1 MLIKALIGSLIALV
15 VLFIALVWLV
25 CDLMHISMLV
35 PALVTAFFVLAAAAA
50 FMYRRYK
57 ASNAAQG
64 LERELAAQA
73 KAQAKL
79 VRPDLQVEV
88 QGMQAEFDKAV
99 LALKS
104 AKLGPGGRNALYF
117 LPWYT
122 IIGPPGAGKSTA
134 LRSSGL
140 QFPYTSGSGGA
151 AVKGLGGTRNCDWW
165 LTNEAVVLDTAGR
178 WSTQEEDH
186 DEWLSFLGLLKRYR
200 PKKPL
205 NGIIAAISVG
215 DVVNA
220 KDDEVES
227 VALRMRE
234 RLDEVQNKLGVS
246 IPVYVLFTK
255 CDLVEGFLESF
266 GDLSR
271 TDRNQVWGFTIPLAQ
286 ASSGVDKQF
295 TEQYGALLDV
305 LERRALAVMADE
317 RSVERRAL
325 IYAFP
330 QQFAALRRNLEH
342 FVKVMFQTNIYQN
355 TPSLRGVYFTSGTQE
370 GRPFNLLVNRLVEAI
385 GIKRKPEQL
394 DTAVD
399 AKSYFVHD
407 LFMNVIFQDRDI
419 AAASQAELK
428 RQRTR
433 RLALTSALGV
443 VSLAL
448 GLIPGY
454 AWSLNKYQLARIDS
468 ALDEWEA
475 PEHKAADTKQ
485 KLQQLEPL
493 RERVATL
500 IRYERD
506 GAPISMRMGMY
517 QLGRLIEP
525 MRHYYASLLRR
536 ELVQP
541 VVSKDLA
548 SLSDF
553 GLRYAS
559 LPTNQRPTDEE
570 QRGFYDLL
578 KLHLVLTQPKPKGEP
593 AAEQLA
599 PWLQQQLTAR
609 FEKAAGGDEA
619 LKPAAAVNA
628 ELYVSF
634 AQEFQEL
641 PFPRDSEVVKRVR
654 DALNR
659 VDLTQRAITRL
670 IAMAG
675 KDKPDIGLQ
684 QLVGVTEAL
693 QERRRVRAAFTLDG
707 YKGVVRDALKPEL
720 LDQVGE
726 LWVLGHT
733 ESESDGD
740 EQRKQQLAALRT
752 AYFTQY
758 IAEWLDYLNGLSTA
772 GSSDYQS
779 ALRIVSELARTP
791 SPLQLLFTNV
801 RYNVKLPVP
810 EQDPG
815 TAVVATLTTSWKNS
829 MNDAIKKFFGGG
841 APITEAL
848 PALTKSNPNA
858 PGMAA
863 LSEASVGLALQ
874 DVYNFGAPA
883 PAAEGAAPATLPLTE
898 YLGQLNL
905 VRNALQTYL
914 DTPSESAQLR
924 GTLYQARMQVN
935 QLISRQPR
943 QLEAFFNRMLKPP
956 VDSANTSAVA
966 VVTGEVNNKWCTEVV
981 SEYSRTVA
989 GHYPFDRD
997 GHDLALADFINFYK
1011 PKQGKLWTTVDSQF
1025 GSVVS
1030 LQGDRYTFRREN
1042 GQDAGSI
1049 YSQSLPEFLAR
1060 SRDIGLSFFPGGSEE
1075 PKVELEVKVHP
1086 SPSVAMTQFA
1096 IGGKTVE
1103 HYNGPEQWKP
1113 LVWPGENPSAGAA
1126 LTIRGANGMHET
1138 IKQDGPWG
1146 LYRLL
1151 EAGSLRS
1158 EAGRTFTVAWKLQT
1172 HDVTLMVDIRV
1183 KRSESPFFGVPGR
1196 LGATLMHPVRGRNI
1210 TPPKSIAGGQGCR

>member
-1 MLIKALIGSLIALV
+1 MLIKLLIGSLALLL

-25 CDLMHISMLV
+25 ADLLHISMLV
-35 PALVTAFFVLAAAAA
+35 PALVTAFFVLTGVCIVL
-50 FMYRRYK
+50 YRKVR
-57 ASNAAQG
+57 ATNAAQG

-79 VRPDLQVEV
+79 VRPDLQAEV

-215 DVVNA
+215 DVANA
-220 KDDEVES
+220 REDEVES
-227 VALRMRE
+227 VAQRMRE
-234 RLDEVQNKLGVS
+234 RLDEVQVKLGVT

-255 CDLVEGFLESF
+255 CDLIEGFLESF

-286 ASSGVDKQF
+286 ATSAVDKQF
-295 TEQYGALLDV
+295 NEQYAGLLDV
-305 LERRALAVMADE
+305 LEKRALAVMADE

-325 IYAFP
+325 VYAFP

-342 FVKVMFQTNIYQN
+342 FVKVMFQANVYQS

-370 GRPFNLLVNRLVEAI
+370 GRPFNLLLNRLVEAM
-385 GIKRKPEQL
+385 GLKRKPEHSE
-394 DTAVD
+394 TTVD
-399 AKSYFVHD
+399 AKSYFLHD
-407 LFMNVIFQDRDI
+407 VFMNVIFQDRDI

-428 RQRTR
+428 RQRKQR
-433 RLALTSALGV
+433 IIVTSALGV

-468 ALDEWEA
+468 AIEEWEK
-475 PEHKAADTKQ
+475 PEHKAVDTKT
-485 KLQQLEPL
+485 KLAQLDPL

-541 VVSKDLA
+541 VVSKDLT
-548 SLSDF
+548 SLGDF

-559 LPTNQRPTDEE
+559 LPAATKPTDEE
-570 QRGFYDLL
+570 QRVFYDLL
-578 KLHLVLTQPKPKGEP
+578 KLQLLLTQPRAKGEP
-593 AAEQLA
+593 PAEQTAPWLREQLA
-599 PWLQQQLTAR
+599 AR
-609 FEKAAGGDEA
+609 FAKAAGGDA
-619 LKPAAAVNA
+619 AQKPAADVNA

-634 AQEFQEL
+634 MQEFSEL

-659 VDLTQRAITRL
+659 VDLTQRAIARL
-670 IAMAG
+670 ILMAG
-675 KDKPDIGLQ
+675 RDKPDLGLT
-684 QLVGVTEAL
+684 QLVGVTEGI
-693 QERRRVRAAFTLDG
+693 QERGKVRAAFTIDG
-707 YKGVVRDALKPEL
+707 YKGVVRNALKPEL

-733 ESESDGD
+733 ESELDGD
-740 EQRKQQLAALRT
+740 EQRKQQMAALRT
-752 AYFTQY
+752 AYYTQY
-758 IAEWLDYLNGLSTA
+758 IAEWVDYLNGLSTVR
-772 GSSDYQS
+772 SPDYQG
-779 ALRIVSELARTP
+779 ALRIVQELTRVP
-791 SPLQLLFTNV
+791 SPLQLLFTNL
-801 RYNVKLPVP
+801 RYQVKLPLPDDDKSPVIKTV
-810 EQDPG
+810 ERSITDFVKKLFVDGHDKTLTSIQRNNPG
-815 TAVVATLTTSWKNS
+815 T
-829 MNDAIKKFFGGG
+829 
-841 APITEAL
+841 
-848 PALTKSNPNA
+848 
-858 PGMAA
+858 PGMPT
-863 LSEASVGLALQ
+863 LSENDVDVALQ
-874 DVYNFGAPA
+874 SVYTFGAPL
-883 PAAEGAAPATLPLTE
+883 PAAEGAAPPTTPLTE
-898 YLGQLNL
+898 YLGQLML
-905 VRNALQTYL
+905 IRNALQIYL
-914 DTPSESAQLR
+914 DTPSESQQLR
-924 GTLYQARMQVN
+924 TSLNQARMQVD
-935 QLISRQPR
+935 QMISRQPR
-943 QLEAFFNRMLKPP
+943 QLEAFFNRLLKPP
-956 VDSANTSAVA
+956 VEGSVKAAIGAVSGA
-966 VVTGEVNNKWCTEVV
+966 HSDKWCTEVV
-981 SEYSRTVA
+981 SEYSRAIA
-989 GHYPFDRD
+989 GRYPFDRD
-997 GHDLALADFINFYK
+997 GHDLPLADFVSFYNL
-1011 PKQGKLWTTVDSQF
+1011 KQGKLWSLVNSHL

-1030 LQGDRYTFRREN
+1030 LEGDRYVFQRRD
-1042 GQDAGSI
+1042 GQDSSAI
-1049 YSQSLPEFLAR
+1049 YSPELVPFLGR
-1060 SRDIGLSFFPGGSEE
+1060 SRDIGLSFFPGGAEE
-1075 PKVELEVKVHP
+1075 PRVDFEVKVHP
-1086 SPSVAMTQFA
+1086 SPSVAMTAFSV
-1096 IGGKTVE
+1096 GGKTVE
-1103 HYNGPEQWKP
+1103 HYNGPEQWKA
-1113 LVWPGENPSAGAA
+1113 LSWPGEDPSAGASI
-1126 LTIRGANGMHET
+1126 TIKGANGMHET
-1138 IKQDGPWG
+1138 IKQDGAWG
-1146 LYRLL
+1146 LFRLL
-1151 EAGSLRS
+1151 EAGTLRS
-1158 EAGRTFTVAWKLQT
+1158 EPGRTFTVAWKLQT
-1172 HDVTLMVDIRV
+1172 HDVTLQVDIRT
-1183 KRSESPFFGVPGR
+1183 KRSETPFFGVTGR
-1196 LGATLMHPVRGRNI
+1196 TGPALMHPVRGRNVQ
-1210 TPPKSIAGGQGCR
+1210 PPKQIAGGTACR